1 MRVRK
6 CMMALALT
14 AGFGLPGA
22 VVPVWAGDAD
32 GDGVDDAFD
41 VCNNTPAGT
50 AVDTEGRPLG
60 DTDQDCDTDLDDF
73 SLFQQGMTGPL
84 APPVSMVL
92 IPGGEFAM
100 GCHEETGES
109 CDSDELPV
117 HNVYVSPFYMDVYEV
132 TNQQYCAYLNS
143 VYEQGLIEV
152 SGGVVYKACDTE
164 PYCRTT
170 PSSSYTRITWNGST
184 FGITA
189 GKEDHPMVNVTWYG
203 AVAYCNWRSAQHGRT
218 PCYDLS
224 TWECTFDPNS
234 YRLPTEAEWEYAARG
249 GEHHPYYAYPWG
261 NTIDG
266 SQANYSGSGDPYE
279 GDLVKTTPVGYY
291 DGGQTPPGVD
301 MANGYGLYDMAGN
314 VYEWCNDWYDP
325 DYYASSPYD
334 NPKGPASGSSRVVRG
349 GSWFSS
355 YFTPRCANRRGR
367 IPDTLFAD
375 FGFRVAE
382 GT

>member
-109 CDSDELPV
+109 CESDELPV
-117 HNVYVSPFYMDVYEV
+117 HNGYVSP
-132 TNQQYCAYLNS
+132 
-143 VYEQGLIEV
+143 G
-152 SGGVVYKACDTE
+152 
-164 PYCRTT
+164 
-170 PSSSYTRITWNGST
+170 
-184 FGITA
+184 
-189 GKEDHPMVNVTWYG
+189 
-203 AVAYCNWRSAQHGRT
+203 
-218 PCYDLS
+218 
-224 TWECTFDPNS
+224 
-234 YRLPTEAEWEYAARG
+234 
-249 GEHHPYYAYPWG
+249 
-261 NTIDG
+261 
-266 SQANYSGSGDPYE
+266 
-279 GDLVKTTPVGYY
+279 
-291 DGGQTPPGVD
+291 
-301 MANGYGLYDMAGN
+301 
-314 VYEWCNDWYDP
+314 
-325 DYYASSPYD
+325 
-334 NPKGPASGSSRVVRG
+334 
-349 GSWFSS
+349 
-355 YFTPRCANRRGR
+355 
-367 IPDTLFAD
+367 
-375 FGFRVAE
+375 
-382 GT
+382 